1 MNKRGQFYL
10 VIALVLSLTI
20 YGVTYRV
27 NSIAEPKLWE
37 DFNHVSTNYIT
48 ESVIVANGALGR
60 KGNVTEELRNFSY
73 TFLEYAQKRN
83 PELGLLYVYSDGDEI
98 SVRNYLDGAGQIG
111 NQTVFGANQDLIQD
125 VTVRIGGKEFI
136 YKVPVTSEN
145 FGDDWTGMAM
155 NNVPFNLSIAGIIH
169 PFQLETDSPEFKVII
184 RSETGEYNTTYGE
197 VGGEWDPLL
206 SPNVQQLVT

>member
-10 VIALVLSLTI
+10 VIALILSLTI

-37 DFNHVSTNYIT
+37 DFNHVSENYIT
-48 ESVIVANGALGR
+48 ESVIVANGALSR
-60 KGNVTEELRNFSY
+60 KGNVTDELRNFSAK
-73 TFLEYAQKRN
+73 FLQYAQKRN
-83 PELGLLYVYSDGDEI
+83 PNLGLLYVYSDGDDI
-98 SVRNYLDGAGQIG
+98 SVRNYLDGSGTIG

-155 NNVPFNLSIAGIIH
+155 DNVPFNLSIAGIIH
-169 PFQLETDSPEFKVII
+169 PFQLENNSPEFKVII
-184 RSETGEYNTTYGE
+184 RTESGDYDTTYGV
-197 VGGEWDPLL
+197 VGEDWNPLL
-206 SPNVQQLVT
+206 SPNVQQLIT